1 MIPGEIVFSKD
12 PITINEG
19 LATKKITATNTGTRP
34 IQIGSHIHFFEV
46 NKFMDFDRGEAFG
59 YRLDI
64 ASGTA
69 VRWEP
74 GEKKEVQLV
83 AIAGTRQVYGANGL
97 TNGQINE
104 QTKIRALE
112 NARLAGFTV

>member
-1 MIPGEIVFSKD
+1 MIPGEMIFQST
-12 PITINEG
+12 PITLNEG
-19 LATKKITATNTGTRP
+19 LAVKKITAVNKGTRP

-46 NKFMDFDRGEAFG
+46 NMFMSFDRAEAFG

-64 ASGTA
+64 PSGTA

-83 AIAGTRQVYGANGL
+83 EIAGNRLVLGANDL
-97 TNGQINE
+97 TNDQISE
-104 QTKIRALE
+104 RALAQSME
-112 NARLAGFTV
+112 KAKTAGFIE

>member
-1 MIPGEIVFSKD
+1 MIPGEVIYKST

-19 LATKKITATNTGTRP
+19 LAVKKITAVTKGTRP
-34 IQIGSHIHFFEV
+34 IQIGSHIHLFEV
-46 NKFMDFDRGEAFG
+46 NEFMSFDRAEVFG

-83 AIAGTRQVYGANGL
+83 EITGNRLVLGANGL

-104 QTKIRALE
+104 KTLLQAMERAKV
-112 NARLAGFTV
+112 AGFVE

>member
-1 MIPGEIVFSKD
+1 MIPGEIKFAST

-19 LATKKITATNTGTRP
+19 LATKKIKAVNTGTRP
-34 IQIGSHIHFFEV
+34 IQIGSHIHFFEI
-46 NKFMDFDRGEAFG
+46 NEFMSFDREQAFG

-69 VRWEP
+69 ERWEP
-74 GEKKEVQLV
+74 GEEKEVQLV
-83 AIAGTRQVYGANGL
+83 EITGNRLVYGANGL

-104 QTKIRALE
+104 KTLRQAMEKAKT
-112 NARLAGFTV
+112 NGFIA

>member
-1 MIPGEIVFSKD
+1 MIPGEIVFHKD

-19 LATKKITATNTGTRP
+19 LATKKITAVNNGTRP

-46 NKFMDFDRGEAFG
+46 NEFMHFDRAEAFG

-83 AIAGTRQVYGANGL
+83 EIAGTRLVYGANGL
-97 TNGQINE
+97 TNGHISE
-104 QTKIRALE
+104 KTKIRALE
-112 NARLAGFTV
+112 NAKLGGFIA